1 MYVPITDKL
10 GCPDFIP
17 QKRGELGKKNIFRD
31 ISRFTYMYLSA
42 KSLFICIP
50 KKLIMSNRCSRR
62 QLQSR

>member
-1 MYVPITDKL
+1 MYVQITDKL

-17 QKRGELGKKNIFRD
+17 QKRGELDKRIFSE
-31 ISRFTYMYLSA
+31 IYLDLLTCIYLP

-62 QLQSR
+62 QFQSR